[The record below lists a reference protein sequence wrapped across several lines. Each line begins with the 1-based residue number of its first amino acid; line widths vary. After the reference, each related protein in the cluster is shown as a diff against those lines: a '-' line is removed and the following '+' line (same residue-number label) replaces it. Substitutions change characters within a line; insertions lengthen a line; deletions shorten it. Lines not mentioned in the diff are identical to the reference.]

1 MASQDVLTALVVAI
15 EQIVPD
21 PEQPRTEIDRSE
33 LEMLA
38 ASIRGAG
45 VIQPLLVSE
54 HPDPEARLVTPY
66 MIVAGERRWR
76 AARLAG
82 LASVPVVVHPGELS
96 AADRLMLQLDE
107 NDGELRRELSLY
119 DRAAAVARALS
130 LSGQKKDDFARR
142 HQKSSGWVSHYVA
155 IAGATGPT
163 RDALASGFLTG
174 ITVTRLYSR
183 LSATDQRRLLQ
194 QAKRSQLPITV
205 ARIEGLAQRS
215 DRSSMAATGGGRA
228 GGGADVR
235 SAARQDGGVAELPVA
250 ERTDTGAATPR
261 MGDGTSGDAGGPPA
275 ASRLRRPSRFFLA
288 AEDLAA
294 LLGLLGQPLQGTP
307 EEQFRLLLALARGAG
322 GTGSAAASG
331 LA

>member
-1 MASQDVLTALVVAI
+1 MASPDVLTALVAAI
-15 EQIVPD
+15 DQISPD

-45 VIQPLLVSE
+45 VIQPLLVSA
-54 HPDPEARLVTPY
+54 HPDPEARQVTPY

-82 LASVPVVVHPGELS
+82 LAAVPVVVHPGELS

-174 ITVTRLYSR
+174 ITVTRLFSR

-215 DRSSMAATGGGRA
+215 DRSSVAATGGGRPT
-228 GGGADVR
+228 GGAEMR
-235 SAARQDGGVAELPVA
+235 SAAGDNG
-250 ERTDTGAATPR
+250 GAAGGAAEKADAGAETPR
-261 MGDGTSGDAGGPPA
+261 AGDGTSGDAAGPPA
-275 ASRLRRPSRFFLA
+275 ASRLRRPLRFTLA
-288 AEDLAA
+288 AEDLVA

-307 EEQFRLLLALARGAG
+307 EEQFRLLVALARGAG
-322 GTGSAAASG
+322 GAGSAATSG

>member
-1 MASQDVLTALVVAI
+1 MSSQSVLIAMVVAI
-15 EQIVPD
+15 DQISPD

-45 VIQPLLVSE
+45 IIQPLLVSA
-54 HPDPEARLVTPY
+54 HPDPEARQVTPY

-82 LASVPVVVHPGELS
+82 LAAVPVVVHPGELS

-130 LSGQKKDDFARR
+130 LSGQKKDEFARR

-174 ITVTRLYSR
+174 ITVTRLFAR
-183 LSATDQRRLLQ
+183 LSATEQRRLLQ
-194 QAKRSQLPITV
+194 HAKRTQTPITA

-215 DRSSMAATGGGRA
+215 DHSTRRAEAGGPGASGTGGAVSVASEDGSATQRA
-228 GGGADVR
+228 D
-235 SAARQDGGVAELPVA
+235 AAAETPREDA
-250 ERTDTGAATPR
+250 EGAATEK
-261 MGDGTSGDAGGPPA
+261 TAGPA
-275 ASRLRRPSRFFLA
+275 AGSSFRRPSRFTLA
-288 AEDLAA
+288 ADDLAA
-294 LLGLLGQPLQGTP
+294 LLRLLGHSPRGTSQ
-307 EEQFRLLLALARGAG
+307 EQFQLLLALARAPCGTAAAG
-322 GTGSAAASG
+322 ASG

>member
-1 MASQDVLTALVVAI
+1 VIDEIS
-15 EQIVPD
+15 PD

-45 VIQPLLVSE
+45 VIQPLLVSA
-54 HPDPEARLVTPY
+54 HPDPEARQVTPY

-82 LASVPVVVHPGELS
+82 LVAVPVVVHPGELS

-174 ITVTRLYSR
+174 ITVTRLFSR

-215 DRSSMAATGGGRA
+215 DRSSVAATGSGRPGGGGEMRSAAGDDGGATEQA
-228 GGGADVR
+228 GGGA
-235 SAARQDGGVAELPVA
+235 E
-250 ERTDTGAATPR
+250 TPQAS
-261 MGDGTSGDAGGPPA
+261 DGTSGDTGAPPA

-307 EEQFRLLLALARGAG
+307 EEQFRLLLALARGTG
-322 GTGSAAASG
+322 GAGSATASG
-331 LA
+331 VA